1 MKRARKRAKAQ
12 EAKQKSPKR
21 LRLLSKKKS
30 ESDKIEQAMTGD
42 EQMAID
48 MYEAT
53 QEKRRK
59 VTVIDSQL
67 MFEVTNGP
75 ILCKYYNNLF
85 FLDFQVL
92 ADDSSD
98 SEAEAEAASKAVE
111 GEEGDDGVEDEDEE
125 KRRSITFQIQKNK
138 GLTPKRPKMQRN
150 PRVKH
155 RFKFDKAKKRRKG
168 AVREAR
174 SETKRYGG
182 EVSGIN
188 ARVKKGVKLA

>member
-1 MKRARKRAKAQ
+1 MVIIFIIFC
-12 EAKQKSPKR
+12 S
-21 LRLLSKKKS
+21 L
-30 ESDKIEQAMTGD
+30 QA
-42 EQMAID
+42 
-48 MYEAT
+48 
-53 QEKRRK
+53 
-59 VTVIDSQL
+59 
-67 MFEVTNGP
+67 
-75 ILCKYYNNLF
+75 
-85 FLDFQVL
+85 L
-92 ADDSSD
+92 AEESSD
-98 SEAEAEAASKAVE
+98 SEAEPEAAPKP
-111 GEEGDDGVEDEDEE
+111 EEGSEGAEDEDDDE

-174 SETKRYGG
+174 SETTRYGG

>member
-1 MKRARKRAKAQ
+1 M
-12 EAKQKSPKR
+12 
-21 LRLLSKKKS
+21 
-30 ESDKIEQAMTGD
+30 
-42 EQMAID
+42 
-48 MYEAT
+48 
-53 QEKRRK
+53 
-59 VTVIDSQL
+59 
-67 MFEVTNGP
+67 
-75 ILCKYYNNLF
+75 
-85 FLDFQVL
+85 

-98 SEAEAEAASKAVE
+98 SEAEPEAAPKATD
-111 GEEGDDGVEDEDEE
+111 GEGDDKDAEDEDDEE

-188 ARVKKGVKLA
+188 ARVRKGVKLA

>member
-1 MKRARKRAKAQ
+1 MP
-12 EAKQKSPKR
+12 S
-21 LRLLSKKKS
+21 L
-30 ESDKIEQAMTGD
+30 QA
-42 EQMAID
+42 
-48 MYEAT
+48 
-53 QEKRRK
+53 
-59 VTVIDSQL
+59 
-67 MFEVTNGP
+67 
-75 ILCKYYNNLF
+75 
-85 FLDFQVL
+85 L
-92 ADDSSD
+92 AEESSD
-98 SEAEAEAASKAVE
+98 SDAEPEAAPKP
-111 GEEGDDGVEDEDEE
+111 EEGSEGAEDEDE

-174 SETKRYGG
+174 SETTRYGG

>member
-1 MKRARKRAKAQ
+1 M
-12 EAKQKSPKR
+12 
-21 LRLLSKKKS
+21 
-30 ESDKIEQAMTGD
+30 
-42 EQMAID
+42 
-48 MYEAT
+48 
-53 QEKRRK
+53 
-59 VTVIDSQL
+59 
-67 MFEVTNGP
+67 
-75 ILCKYYNNLF
+75 
-85 FLDFQVL
+85 L
-92 ADDSSD
+92 AEDSSD
-98 SEAEAEAASKAVE
+98 SEAETEATPKVAE
-111 GEEGDDGVEDEDEE
+111 GEGGVEDEDDEDEE

-182 EVSGIN
+182 GGSGIN

>member
-1 MKRARKRAKAQ
+1 MKRARKRAKAH
-12 EAKQKSPKR
+12 EVKQGSPKR
-21 LRLLSKKKS
+21 LRLLNKKKQ
-30 ESDKIEQAMTGD
+30 ESSKVEQTMTGD

-48 MYEAT
+48 LYEAT

-59 VTVIDSQL
+59 VILIDFGIEVELLLIFAQL
-67 MFEVTNGP
+67 EA
-75 ILCKYYNNLF
+75 
-85 FLDFQVL
+85 L
-92 ADDSSD
+92 AEESSD
-98 SEAEAEAASKAVE
+98 SEAEPEAAPKP
-111 GEEGDDGVEDEDEE
+111 EEGDDGAEDEDEDE

-174 SETKRYGG
+174 SETTRYGG